1 MEMEKWLKIIGKAVF
16 PSNISCIGCM
26 QSISKQNPYSLCHAC
41 YRNLVF
47 TDSVCP
53 RCGRRMA
60 EEGYCYCVDEHYYYD
75 NVSTVVAYNKF
86 SQKLIYRYKY
96 GQKTYLA
103 QFFAELL
110 EEKIRSRGRSYD
122 YLTYVPIHPARI
134 KMRGFHQ
141 VKLMAEI
148 LGERL
153 YLPVVDMVVRKKNT
167 PFLSEKKPFERM
179 LVLEDAFEPRE
190 IVLKEN
196 SHILLLDD
204 IITSGATLSL
214 TAKAIKKRIP
224 DATVDVMAV
233 CNART

>member
-1 MEMEKWLKIIGKAVF
+1 MEKWLNILGEAVF

-26 QSISKQNPYSLCHAC
+26 QSISKQNPYSLCHSC
-41 YRNLVF
+41 YKNIVF
-47 TDSVCP
+47 TDSVC
-53 RCGRRMA
+53 RHCGRRTV
-60 EEGYCYCVDEHYYYD
+60 EEGYCYCTDERYYYD
-75 NVSTVVAYNKF
+75 TVSTVMAYNSF
-86 SQKLIYRYKY
+86 SQKLVYRYKY

-103 QFFAELL
+103 EFFAELL
-110 EEKIRSRGRSYD
+110 EEKIRREGMSYD

-134 KMRGFHQ
+134 KTRGFHQ
-141 VKLMAEI
+141 VELMAEM

-153 YLPVVDMVVRKKNT
+153 ELPVIDMVIRRKNT

-179 LVLEDAFEPRE
+179 LILEEAFEPKE

-196 SHILLLDD
+196 SLILLLDD

-224 DATVDVMAV
+224 DATVDAMAV